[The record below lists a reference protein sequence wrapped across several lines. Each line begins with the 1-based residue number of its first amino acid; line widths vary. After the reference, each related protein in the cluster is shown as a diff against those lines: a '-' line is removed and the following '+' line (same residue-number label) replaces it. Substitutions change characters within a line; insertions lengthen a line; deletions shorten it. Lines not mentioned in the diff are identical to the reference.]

1 MTTNLQIV
9 PTAIIPTLRYSD
21 VPRAIDWLCDAFGF
35 ERHLLVADD
44 DGDGVVYAELTIGGS
59 MIMVG
64 PTEGS
69 AFGGLMKQP
78 DQIGGAETQI
88 CYLHVEDANAH
99 RDRAVAAGAEIVL
112 DFDAAGSP
120 GGGYSCR
127 DPEGH
132 IWNFG
137 TYNPWHTLAAAGHG
151 GRRKHG
157 ALLLSSLLLLIPVAL
172 GLLFGNPEQV
182 FAERERD
189 SASFAWSEPKQAAA
203 AESDQELRKTLANL
217 RAAKEAG
224 EQALRAVEEQLALE
238 RNAHL
243 IADRSLQDTQEQLAK
258 QRMVVASIGSGD
270 RAMSEELERERAAR
284 LTVER
289 RVREIDEQLQQLRSA
304 TAASERRLQEA
315 QGRLA
320 VAIAAREAAG
330 RPAPEGAGH
339 EVREPLGKRAAAKAS
354 FTLQARV
361 ARYRAARAA
370 SRARLRRM
378 REANAPHI
386 KPPLPFF

>member
-1 MTTNLQIV
+1 MTANLQIV

-35 ERHLLVADD
+35 QRHLVVAAD
-44 DGDGVVYAELTIGGS
+44 DGDGVVYAELTIGSS

-64 PTEGS
+64 PADGS
-69 AFGGLMKQP
+69 AFGGLIKQP

-88 CYLHVEDANAH
+88 CYLHVEDSNAH

-112 DFDAAGSP
+112 DFDTAGCP

-137 TYNPWHTLAAAGHG
+137 TYNPWHTLAAASHG
-151 GRRKHG
+151 GRRKHR

-182 FAERERD
+182 FAERD
-189 SASFAWSEPKQAAA
+189 NASFAWTEPRQAAA
-203 AESDQELRKTLANL
+203 PESDQEVRKALATL
-217 RAAKEAG
+217 RAAKETG

-243 IADRSLQDTQEQLAK
+243 IADRSLQDAQEQLAK
-258 QRMVVASIGSGD
+258 QRIVVASIGSGD
-270 RAMSEELERERAAR
+270 RAQSEELERERAAR
-284 LTVER
+284 LSAER
-289 RVREIDEQLQQLRSA
+289 RVREIDEQLQRARST
-304 TAASERRLQEA
+304 TAASERSLQEA

-320 VAIAAREAAG
+320 EAIAAREAAW
-330 RPAPEGAGH
+330 RPALEGAGT
-339 EVREPLGKRAAAKAS
+339 EVREPLGKRVAAKAS
-354 FTLQARV
+354 FSFKARV